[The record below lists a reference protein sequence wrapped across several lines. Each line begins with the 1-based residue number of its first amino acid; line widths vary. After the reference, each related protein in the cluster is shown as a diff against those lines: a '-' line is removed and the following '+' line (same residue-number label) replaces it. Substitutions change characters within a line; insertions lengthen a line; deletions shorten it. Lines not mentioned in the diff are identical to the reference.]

1 MWTDPDLARR
11 LNEELNLHRSVV
23 DQWDR
28 LSVGLEEFE
37 LYLEMAS
44 DESPEELA
52 EVERAHQALGAEL
65 ERAETSA
72 LMSGEYDRSTAI
84 LTVHA
89 GAGGVD
95 AQDWA
100 DMLLRMYLRWAERE
114 GFKAELV
121 DVSPAE
127 EAGIHSATAIV
138 AGPFAFG
145 RLSSERGVHRLV
157 RISPFDQ
164 QKRRHTAFAKVDV
177 LPELADEAPVE
188 IRPED
193 LKVDT
198 YRSQGAGGQHV
209 NKTESAIRITHLP
222 TGTVVACQNERSQ
235 HANRETAMRLLRSK
249 LFELQMAERQGRLDA
264 VRGENREAA
273 WANQIRNY
281 VLQPYT
287 MVKDRRTGAE
297 NGDVQS
303 VLDGSLTPFMR
314 AWLEAR
320 ARLGREPV
328 PADGGNLAD

>member
-1 MWTDPDLARR
+1 VA
-11 LNEELNLHRSVV
+11 

-28 LSVGLEEFE
+28 LSAGLEEFE

-44 DESPEELA
+44 DEKPEELA
-52 EVERAHQALGAEL
+52 EVERAHQALEHEL
-65 ERAETSA
+65 EKAETAA
-72 LMSGEYDRSTAI
+72 LMSGEYDRATAI

-100 DMLLRMYLRWAERE
+100 EMLLRMYLRWAERE
-114 GFKAELV
+114 GLKAEVV
-121 DVSPAE
+121 DVSAAE
-127 EAGIHSATAIV
+127 EAGVHSATAIV
-138 AGPFAFG
+138 SGPFAFG
-145 RLSSERGVHRLV
+145 LLSSERGVHRLV

-177 LPELADEAPVE
+177 LPELADEVPVE

-235 HANRETAMRLLRSK
+235 HSNRETAMRMLRSK
-249 LFELQMAERQGRLDA
+249 LFELQLAERQGRLDA

-297 NGDVQS
+297 SGDVQS
-303 VLDGSLTPFMR
+303 VLDGNLTSFMR
-314 AWLEAR
+314 SWLEAR

-328 PADGGNLAD
+328 PTDGGGAAD

>member
-1 MWTDPDLARR
+1 MA
-11 LNEELNLHRSVV
+11 

-28 LSVGLEEFE
+28 LASKLEEFE
-37 LYLEMAS
+37 LYLDMATEDKA
-44 DESPEELA
+44 DEVA
-52 EVERAHQALGAEL
+52 EVERAHQDLEQEL
-65 ERAETSA
+65 SRAETTA
-72 LMSGEYDRSTAI
+72 LMSGEFDRSTAI
-84 LTVHA
+84 VTVHA
-89 GAGGVD
+89 GAGGID

-100 DMLLRMYLRWAERE
+100 EMLLRMYLRWAERE
-114 GFKAELV
+114 GLKAEVV
-121 DVSPAE
+121 DISPAE
-127 EAGIHSATAIV
+127 EAGVHSATAIIS
-138 AGPFAFG
+138 GPFAFG
-145 RLSSERGVHRLV
+145 LLSSERGVHRLV

-177 LPELADEAPVE
+177 LPELQDEGPVE
-188 IRPED
+188 IRPEE

-222 TGTVVACQNERSQ
+222 TGIVVACQNERSQ
-235 HANRETAMRLLRSK
+235 HSNRDTAMRLLRSK
-249 LFELQMAERQGRLDA
+249 LFELQQQERQGRLDA

-297 NGDVQS
+297 DGNVQA
-303 VLDGSLTPFMR
+303 VLDGAVTPFMR

-328 PADGGNLAD
+328 AADGGAGVD

>member
-1 MWTDPDLARR
+1 M
-11 LNEELNLHRSVV
+11 V

-28 LSVGLEEFE
+28 LSGTLEEFE
-37 LYLEMAS
+37 VFLDMAS
-44 DESPEELA
+44 EDKTEEVA
-52 EVERAHQALGAEL
+52 EVDRTYRDLEQEL
-65 ERAETSA
+65 ERAETTA
-72 LMSGEYDRSTAI
+72 LMSGEFDRSPAI

-89 GAGGVD
+89 GAGGID

-100 DMLLRMYLRWAERE
+100 EMLLRMYLRWAERE
-114 GFKAELV
+114 GLKAEVV
-121 DVSPAE
+121 DVSPGD
-127 EAGIHSATAIV
+127 EAGVHSATAIV
-138 AGPFAFG
+138 TGPFAFG
-145 RLSSERGVHRLV
+145 LLSSERGVHRLV

-164 QKRRHTAFAKVDV
+164 QRRRHTAFAKVEV
-177 LPELADEAPVE
+177 VPELEDDGPVE

-209 NKTESAIRITHLP
+209 NKTESAIRITHMP
-222 TGTVVACQNERSQ
+222 TGIVVACQNERSQ
-235 HANRETAMRLLRSK
+235 HSNRDTAMRMLRSK
-249 LFELQMAERQGRLDA
+249 LFELQQAERQGRLDA

-328 PADGGNLAD
+328 ATDAGGGD